1 MYFIDC
7 SVLCTNSCY
16 NNCHLYIQGRREG
29 WGVGWSVV
37 RDTPNYNI
45 IIDTLL
51 KFCHILYKTKKLKG
65 FLYHFMNIPNL
76 PVYLYNNS
84 LFKPTQLTKMYPKLS
99 IRVVGHLADSRQWM
113 MVGQLVDLKTPL
125 YTVVSVSGYSRV
137 SKVSA
142 SSANV
147 PGSNLAQVGVCVQ
160 VRLQL

>member
-1 MYFIDC
+1 M
-7 SVLCTNSCY
+7 
-16 NNCHLYIQGRREG
+16 LYQI
-29 WGVGWSVV
+29 VA
-37 RDTPNYNI
+37 
-45 IIDTLL
+45 
-51 KFCHILYKTKKLKG
+51 
-65 FLYHFMNIPNL
+65 
-76 PVYLYNNS
+76 
-84 LFKPTQLTKMYPKLS
+84 TQLTKMYPKLS

-142 SSANV
+142 SGANV